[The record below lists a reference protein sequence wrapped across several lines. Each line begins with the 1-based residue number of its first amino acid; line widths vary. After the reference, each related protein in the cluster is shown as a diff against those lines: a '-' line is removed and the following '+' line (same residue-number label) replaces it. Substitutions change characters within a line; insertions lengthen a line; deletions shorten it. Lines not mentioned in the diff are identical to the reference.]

1 MASGGVRPNAGR
13 KAGTTAVAAPV
24 TPTVRRQVVD
34 VLMERV
40 KHINV
45 SPLEV
50 MLVGMKFHFDE
61 GQEAMK
67 ASQSTDDKEMAQ
79 DFKRTAKAE
88 LAASM
93 SYAEKVAPYIHA
105 KLQSVTL
112 KGDKENPLELTL
124 GLSSAEELRRL
135 VRGGK

>member
-1 MASGGVRPNAGR
+1 
-13 KAGTTAVAAPV
+13 
-24 TPTVRRQVVD
+24 
-34 VLMERV
+34 MERV

-67 ASQSTDDKEMAQ
+67 ASQSTQDQEMAHNY
-79 DFKRTAKAE
+79 KMTAKAE

-112 KGDKENPLELTL
+112 KGDKENPLEVAL
-124 GLSSAEELRRL
+124 GLSDADSLRKL
-135 VRGGK
+135 VRGK

>member
-1 MASGGVRPNAGR
+1 
-13 KAGTTAVAAPV
+13 
-24 TPTVRRQVVD
+24 
-34 VLMERV
+34 
-40 KHINV
+40 
-45 SPLEV
+45 
-50 MLVGMKFHFDE
+50 MKFHFDE